1 MHLEHLN
8 TFMERARNYNEVQP
22 QTTHSKSSLHLAYS
36 ERACFLFSEEAMW
49 HDRLIF
55 HDILQK
61 TCKAEV
67 LFNLTYASG
76 VIWRPVNY
84 NHAWLVLKLSSMPLN
99 GGKKK
104 TCIFFTVKKQNIIR
118 EYVCCECSTTKDPFM
133 CRIGVFL
140 LRTVTQLRSTVDSVF
155 ILNTCSTAEH
165 QPAAATNLKQL
176 PHQKRHSSSTAAS
189 IKTGQRQKGT
199 G

>member
-61 TCKAEV
+61 NCKAEV

-99 GGKKK
+99 EKKK
-104 TCIFFTVKKQNIIR
+104 NLHFFTVKKQNIVR
-118 EYVCCECSTTKDPFM
+118 ECLLW
-133 CRIGVFL
+133 VFDHKRPVHVQDRCFSFAHSNSAQVYSRL
-140 LRTVTQLRSTVDSVF
+140 CV
-155 ILNTCSTAEH
+155 H
-165 QPAAATNLKQL
+165 LK
-176 PHQKRHSSSTAAS
+176 HV
-189 IKTGQRQKGT
+189 
-199 G
+199 